1 MRSAR
6 EFNFDGLVGPSHNYA
21 GLSFGNVASF
31 SNVKSAS
38 NPRLAALQGLA
49 KMRTLAARGFAQG
62 LQAYWAALS
71 RGREYRTED
80 SEVCAFCG
88 CAHFFDGVK
97 FFRVV
102 PKFVVQFGISPYPG
116 VSKAWQNATI
126 HDDPVTVHNTRGAVT
141 FASAGPDSRTTQ
153 VFINLG
159 DNENLDQSGFAPFG
173 AVSSGMD
180 VVDKLYSGYAD
191 APTDKQGEMAA
202 QGNAY
207 LDKNYPKLDSIKTAR
222 VTQESNPALP

>member
-1 MRSAR
+1 MRRTTLIAL
-6 EFNFDGLVGPSHNYA
+6 GLAFVCAALA
-21 GLSFGNVASF
+21 GCGGS
-31 SNVKSAS
+31 SAS
-38 NPRLAALQGLA
+38 SGSSQSGPPDALLHPANLKTKSPQLYTVAFETTKGEFVIDVHRTWAPLAAQRFYNLV
-49 KMRTLAARGFAQG
+49 K
-62 LQAYWAALS
+62 
-71 RGREYRTED
+71 
-80 SEVCAFCG
+80 
-88 CAHFFDGVK
+88 AHFFDGVK

-102 PKFVVQFGISPYPG
+102 PKFVVQFGISPYPQ

-207 LDKNYPKLDSIKTAR
+207 LDNNYPKLDSIKTAR

>member
-1 MRSAR
+1 VRRTILILLACAALAGCGGS
-6 EFNFDGLVGPSHNYA
+6 GGKSTSGPPDALLHPA
-21 GLSFGNVASF
+21 KL
-31 SNVKSAS
+31 NVKSPQLFTVTVETTKGELVIDVHRTWA
-38 NPRLAALQGLA
+38 PLAAQRFYNLV
-49 KMRTLAARGFAQG
+49 KARF
-62 LQAYWAALS
+62 Y
-71 RGREYRTED
+71 
-80 SEVCAFCG
+80 
-88 CAHFFDGVK
+88 DGVK

-102 PKFVVQFGISPYPG
+102 PKFVVQFGISPYPQ

-126 HDDPVTVHNTRGAVT
+126 HDDAVTVHNTRGAVT
-141 FASAGPDSRTTQ
+141 FASAGPDARTTQ

-191 APTDKQGEMAA
+191 APTNKQAEMAA
-202 QGNAY
+202 QGNAW
-207 LDKNYPKLDSIKTAR
+207 LDKNYPKLDSIETAR